1 MIFNSNIT
9 GEYQMKFDGFGKFF
23 STHGKKTLFGVG
35 LLPVAYLAWKNR
47 GTIQKGVSGLKSLA
61 GGVKDRPSAR
71 LSDSRKTDMVNTVRF
86 VLSKY
91 DTDAFSIAYERDR
104 ERKRM
109 GYHVRTNEGPS
120 LFFGW
125 SDEYEEKYPLT
136 PFWIELDPGATV
148 RFAAQGLKKH
158 FDMYE
163 HPLDGGSVLVSLQH
177 DEMEDPRT
185 AAGKIAELSR
195 KLLL

>member
-1 MIFNSNIT
+1 
-9 GEYQMKFDGFGKFF
+9 MKFNGFKKFF
-23 STHGKKTLFGVG
+23 SAHGKKTLFGVG

-47 GTIQKGVSGLKSLA
+47 GAIQKGVSDLKTLA
-61 GGVKDRPSAR
+61 VKGKDRPTPR
-71 LSDSRKTDMVNTVRF
+71 LGDSRKTDMINTVRF

-91 DTDAFSIAYERDR
+91 NTDAFAIVYERDR
-104 ERKRM
+104 DRGRM
-109 GYHVRTNEGPS
+109 GYRVRANDGPA

-125 SDEYEEKYPLT
+125 SDECEEKYPLT
-136 PFWIELDPGATV
+136 PFWIELDPVATGK
-148 RFAAQGLKKH
+148 FSEQGMKKY
-158 FDMYE
+158 FDVYE
-163 HPLDGGSVLVSLQH
+163 HPSDTGSLLVSLQH